1 MRKMYEKIINSV
13 HLNKNKI
20 ITSIITINSVMFDFI
35 TNNNIAKI
43 NNETAKINN
52 DIKDKDIILSKINN
66 DIKDKDIIL
75 AQINDNIIK
84 NKDIKNRFNIC
95 FDIKNDFDYCNDL
108 FKLK

>member
-1 MRKMYEKIINSV
+1 MPISKYDIKLSIKQIIISV

-20 ITSIITINSVMFDFI
+20 ITSFITINSIIFKFF
-35 TNNNIAKI
+35 TNNSI
-43 NNETAKINN
+43 AKINN
-52 DIKDKDIILSKINN
+52 DIKDKDIILAKINN
-66 DIKDKDIIL
+66 ETT
-75 AQINDNIIK
+75 QINDNIIK

>member
-1 MRKMYEKIINSV
+1 MRKMYEKITNSV

-20 ITSIITINSVMFDFI
+20 ITSIITINSIMFDFI

-52 DIKDKDIILSKINN
+52 DIKDKDIILAQINN

-75 AQINDNIIK
+75 AQIN
-84 NKDIKNRFNIC
+84 DIKNRFNIC

-108 FKLK
+108 FKIK